1 MSNLTVSNLQGPSNL
16 ITLQPG
22 TNLVAAATGGIV
34 APGMI
39 VQTVWNSTS
48 IRRTYTSPSSGD
60 GQAISELDLRIKP
73 TRSNSVIWL
82 QWMLFYEM
90 QHDNVF
96 TVLRN
101 GGLVGYNTQMGN
113 YMWSGVDVSFYD
125 VDESSTPRNQYIS
138 WMDSPGGTSWYNYS
152 LATRCS
158 SNTSYTFALNRT
170 LSSWGQDSYETGV
183 SMGIAM
189 EIAQ

>member
-1 MSNLTVSNLQGPSNL
+1 MSTLTLSTLQGPSNVINL
-16 ITLQPG
+16 NPG
-22 TNLVAAATGGIV
+22 SGIAAGTTGGII

-39 VQTVWNSTS
+39 VQTIWNTTS
-48 IRRTYTSPSSGD
+48 LRRTYTSPQTGS

-73 TRSNSVIWL
+73 TRSNSLIYL

-90 QHDNVF
+90 HHDNVF

-101 GGLVGYNTQMGN
+101 GSLVGYNTQMGD
-113 YMWSGVDVSFYD
+113 YMWSGIQASKYD
-125 VDESSTPRNQYIS
+125 QDENSTPRNQHLS
-138 WMDSPGGTSWYNYS
+138 WIDSPGGTSWYNYS

-158 SNTSYTFALNRT
+158 TNTSYTFALNRT
-170 LSSWGQDSYETGV
+170 LGSWGQDSYETGV

>member
-1 MSNLTVSNLQGPSNL
+1 MSNLTLSNLQGPSNL
-16 ITLQPG
+16 INLQPG

-48 IRRTYTSPSSGD
+48 IRRTYTSPQTGS

-73 TRSNSVIWL
+73 TRSNSIIWL

-90 QHDNVF
+90 HHDNVF
-96 TVLRN
+96 TVLRD
-101 GGLVGYNTQMGN
+101 GSLVGYNTQMGN

-138 WMDSPGGTSWYNYS
+138 WMDSPASTSWLNYS

-170 LSSWGQDSYETGV
+170 LSSSGQDSYETGV